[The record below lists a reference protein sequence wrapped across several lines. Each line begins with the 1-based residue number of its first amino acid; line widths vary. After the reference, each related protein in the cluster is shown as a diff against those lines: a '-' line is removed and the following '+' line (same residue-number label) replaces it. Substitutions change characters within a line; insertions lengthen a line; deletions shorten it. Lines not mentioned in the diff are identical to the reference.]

1 MLDCVRNKNSCLPK
15 NATMK
20 VKRQAI
26 EWDKIFTVCIS
37 DKISKELPQNN
48 DKDINSIEKWA
59 KDLK

>member
-1 MLDCVRNKNSCLPK
+1 
-15 NATMK
+15 MK

-26 EWDKIFTVCIS
+26 EWDKIFIVCIS

-48 DKDINSIEKWA
+48 DKDIKSIEKWA